1 MSGLRQT
8 EQMATIQ
15 QQARALGD
23 PTRHRVFTYLVD
35 ADRLVGVVELTDHF
49 GLNHNAI
56 RQHLAKLVDAG
67 LVVGTRVPT
76 GGPGRPRVMYSVD
89 PTASSRWGVTGP
101 YERLSLMLTEILKTG
116 ESPEEVGR
124 RTGAQYRSAEPVSV
138 DERIDE
144 LEQAMTREGFE
155 PDVVRRGDRVEI
167 VLRNCP
173 FATSAAADPN
183 TICSLH
189 RGIALGVVGDDPGLE
204 VEELIRHDPHE
215 AGCRLCL
222 HVDSA

>member
-1 MSGLRQT
+1 MSGLRHT
-8 EQMATIQ
+8 DRMVTIQ

-35 ADRLVGVVELTDHF
+35 ADRPVGVVELTDHF

-56 RQHLAKLVDAG
+56 RQHLAKLSDAG

-101 YERLSLMLTEILKTG
+101 YERLSLMLTEIVKTG
-116 ESPEEVGR
+116 DSPEDVGR
-124 RTGAQYRSAEPVSV
+124 RTGAQYRSDAAVSAH
-138 DERIDE
+138 ERLGE

-155 PDVVRRGDRVEI
+155 PDVVRNGDRVEI

-173 FATSAAADPN
+173 FATSAAADPE

-189 RGIALGVVGDDPGLE
+189 RGIALGVVGDDPGLR
-204 VEELIRHDPHE
+204 VDALVAHDPHE

-222 HVDSA
+222 HVEPA

>member
-1 MSGLRQT
+1 ML
-8 EQMATIQ
+8 
-15 QQARALGD
+15 QARALAD
-23 PTRHRVFTYLVD
+23 PTRYAVFCYVD
-35 ADRLVGVVELTDHF
+35 DAASPVGVAELTTHF

-56 RQHLAKLVDAG
+56 RQHLAKLADAG

-89 PTASSRWGVTGP
+89 PSAGSRWGVTGP
-101 YERLSLMLTEILKTG
+101 YERLSLMLTEIVRTG
-116 ESPEEVGR
+116 DTPEDVGR
-124 RTGAQYRSAEPVSV
+124 RTGAQYRSAEQVSA
-138 DERIDE
+138 DERLDE

-155 PDVVRRGDRVEI
+155 PDVVRNGDRVEI

-173 FATSAAADPN
+173 FATSAAADPD

-189 RGIALGVVGDDPGLE
+189 RGIALGVVGDDPGLQ
-204 VEELIRHDPHE
+204 VDELIRHDPHN

-222 HVDSA
+222 HVTA